1 MKLINVVTVP
11 QNHCAI
17 ITRYKKPIKEFRAGL
32 HISFLSEVHNVASF
46 NGWED
51 THKEGIYIELTEQV
65 SDTKKRPYVTKDNVN
80 TKVDALIRWRI
91 TDPIKAV
98 FVVDQLHKSLLENVL
113 NELRSR
119 IGNMTLE
126 EVTTTRVALS
136 EAVLKAVSTTTGRW
150 GVTVTAVEVQEIE
163 FDDATR
169 DAMLAQMAAE
179 RKSRAAVLEAEGEA
193 KAMMVLATAQ
203 RQVQQI
209 HAMADEQYVKTLAET
224 VGPDNA
230 AKMLMTR
237 QTLENYTRITG
248 NPANKVFLPAT
259 TGVGVTEQ
267 S

>member
-1 MKLINVVTVP
+1 MFLYTVP

-17 ITRYKKPIKEFRAGL
+17 LTRFGKPVQEWRAGL
-32 HISFLSEVHNVASF
+32 HFIILPWLSKVHNVASF
-46 NGWED
+46 NGWQE
-51 THKEGIYIELTEQV
+51 THKEGIYIELTDQV
-65 SDTKKRPYVTKDNVN
+65 TDTSPRPYVTKDNVN

-91 TDPIKAV
+91 TNPIKAV
-98 FVVDQLHKSLLENVL
+98 FEVDHLHKSLTESVL

-126 EVTTTRVALS
+126 EVTTSRASLS
-136 EAVLKAVSTTTGRW
+136 EAVQKAVFTTTNRW
-150 GVTVTAVEVQEIE
+150 GVTVTAVEVQDIV

-169 DAMLAQMAAE
+169 EAMLAQMAAE
-179 RKSRAAVLEAEGEA
+179 RKSRAAVLEAEGTA

-224 VGPDNA
+224 VGRDNA

-237 QTLENYTRITG
+237 QTLENYSRITE
-248 NPANKVFLPAT
+248 NPANKVFLPAA